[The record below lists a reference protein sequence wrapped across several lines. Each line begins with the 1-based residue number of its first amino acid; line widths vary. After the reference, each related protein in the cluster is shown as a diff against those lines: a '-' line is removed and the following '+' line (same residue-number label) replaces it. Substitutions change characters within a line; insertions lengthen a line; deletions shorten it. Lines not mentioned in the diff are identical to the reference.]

1 MSGSEASTPE
11 QVLEMSDEDFLNMA
25 LPPAQEAAPAASEAA
40 AEGGEPAAK
49 TAEELEAE
57 RLAQENHDKG
67 DPDPEP
73 GDEGKADEPD
83 AGADADAGK
92 DDDKDAPLF
101 DAAGKP
107 IVKDEPKEL
116 SEAEKAAKAAAAD
129 PSLGSKEK
137 VPGQAAP
144 YVAPSNE
151 EAQTFFKEIMTPFKA
166 NGKLI
171 TLKDP
176 KEAVQLMQM
185 GANYT
190 RKMQDI
196 QPHRK
201 MLTMLQNN
209 DLLDEGKLDYL
220 IALDKR
226 DPEAI
231 KKLIKDAGID
241 PLDIDTSTESTF
253 RTGNHQVSDNEV
265 ALNSVME
272 ELSST
277 PDGQV
282 TISTVNTTWDQ
293 ASKEALWSNPE
304 ILTVI
309 HSQRENGVYA
319 AITEEMDRQKI
330 LGTLPATTPFLKAYE
345 DIGKQLYSSGA
356 ADPSVSQPGTTT
368 PTASVQAGQPEPKA
382 APEAVATRTAAP
394 KPVLANGDKAN
405 AASISRTT
413 PRKAKELV
421 NPLAMSD
428 EEFLKQF
435 QNRL

>member
-1 MSGSEASTPE
+1 MSGSAAATPE
-11 QVLEMSDEDFLNMA
+11 DLMGMSDDDFLNMA
-25 LPPAQEAAPAASEAA
+25 PPPAPEAAGAASEAA
-40 AEGGEPAAK
+40 GAEGGEPAQK

-57 RLAQENHDKG
+57 RAAEAAHNDG
-67 DPDPEP
+67 DPDPDPSGE
-73 GDEGKADEPD
+73 ADPAKGNAD
-83 AGADADAGK
+83 AGAEANGK
-92 DDDKDAPLF
+92 DEPLF

-107 IVKDEPKEL
+107 IVKDEPKAET
-116 SEAEKAAKAAAAD
+116 EEEKAAKAAAD
-129 PSLGSKEK
+129 PSLGSQPKAE
-137 VPGQAAP
+137 GQQHQAAFTP
-144 YVAPSNE
+144 PSNE
-151 EAQTFFKEIMTPFKA
+151 EAQKFFMEVMTPFKA

-176 KEAVQLMQM
+176 KEVVQLMQM

-241 PLDIDTSTESTF
+241 PLDIDTSTDSTF
-253 RTGNHQVSDNEV
+253 QAGNHRVTDNEV

-277 PDGQV
+277 PDGQT
-282 TISTVNTTWDQ
+282 TIATVNASWDQ
-293 ASKEALWSNPE
+293 ASKEALWNSPE

-309 HSQRENGVYA
+309 HSQRENGIYA

-330 LGTLPATTPFLKAYE
+330 LGTLPANTPFLKAYE
-345 DIGKQLYSSGA
+345 EIGKQLYSSGA
-356 ADPSVSQPGTTT
+356 ADPSVSQPGKTA

-382 APEAVATRTAAP
+382 APEVVATRAAAP

-405 AASISRTT
+405 AASPSRST
-413 PRKAKELV
+413 PRKVKELI

-428 EEFLKQF
+428 EEFLKSF
-435 QNRL
+435 ENRV